1 MDNISNI
8 VNSNLYNQSVSN
20 AKNAN
25 LSNKVSKL
33 SNQSTEEELTDA
45 VKSFESYF
53 VEQVLKEM
61 EKSAKM
67 LSDDEDDNS
76 SMSMMK
82 DIHMDGMY
90 QQMASTLV
98 DKAGS
103 RFTESMVNQMKRT
116 YGIKDDADRTNTD

>member
-8 VNSNLYNQSVSN
+8 ANSNLYNQSVSN
-20 AKNAN
+20 ARNSN
-25 LSNKVSKL
+25 LTNKVSKL
-33 SNQSTEEELTDA
+33 SNQSTEEELTEA

-61 EKSAKM
+61 EESAKM
-67 LSDDEDDNS
+67 LSDDKDDNS

-98 DKAGS
+98 DKVGG
-103 RFTESMVNQMKRT
+103 RFTETMVNQMKRT
-116 YGIKDDADRTNTD
+116 YGIKDDANGTESD